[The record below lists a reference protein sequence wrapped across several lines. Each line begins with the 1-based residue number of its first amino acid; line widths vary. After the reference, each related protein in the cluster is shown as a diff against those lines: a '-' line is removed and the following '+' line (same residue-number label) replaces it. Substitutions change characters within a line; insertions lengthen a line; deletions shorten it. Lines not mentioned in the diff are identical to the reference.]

1 MIVQEI
7 RKKKTRKRN
16 WCDRVIFEI
25 FMIGCVFFFF
35 LFCFLFCCYSLRL
48 PVKILLGNLIWV
60 SLFVSYKGNYVACL
74 IAMLQLMDE
83 KHYQK
88 YVAHFPT
95 DQELLVSF
103 NSWKLLSFGITSE
116 CMISDRFR
124 MHCFK
129 VLLKENARNICTQ
142 RRRVLVWDEGRRT
155 WLRPLSWQNGY
166 MQWYITQFIVWLS
179 LFSPC
184 DWSICG
190 P

>member
-25 FMIGCVFFFF
+25 FMIGCVFFLL

-103 NSWKLLSFGITSE
+103 NSWKLLSFELHLNVWSVIALI
-116 CMISDRFR
+116 CI
-124 MHCFK
+124 
-129 VLLKENARNICTQ
+129 VLKFFLRKMLVTF
-142 RRRVLVWDEGRRT
+142 VLNEGA
-155 WLRPLSWQNGY
+155 SWFG
-166 MQWYITQFIVWLS
+166 MK
-179 LFSPC
+179 
-184 DWSICG
+184 G
-190 P
+190 GGRG